1 MMLFGFTAGVCV
13 RRAKGFVAACERQE
27 GEMEEGQEGEGGS
40 RGRPE
45 KRVRNITW
53 RDANRWNRQGMGGMK
68 REKRHRGRRTHMH
81 DSTARHV
88 DNMVLLTADCCGVFV
103 VVVFV
108 VMVFVMVPFAVVVL
122 GHWWHGWHWRHWK
135 WAQI

>member
-1 MMLFGFTAGVCV
+1 MAISAMTLFGFTAGVCV
-13 RRAKGFVAACERQE
+13 RRAKGFVAARERQE
-27 GEMEEGQEGEGGS
+27 GEMEEGE
-40 RGRPE
+40 
-45 KRVRNITW
+45 
-53 RDANRWNRQGMGGMK
+53 MGGRK
-68 REKRHRGRRTHMH
+68 REKIHRGRRTHMH

-122 GHWWHGWHWRHWK
+122 GHWWYWWHWRHWK